1 MNLLIVKINHSYG
14 KIMEK
19 SMNKYKL
26 ILIIMGL
33 LLTAINFKYSNNF
46 DFKNLKKKQ
55 GIP

>member
-1 MNLLIVKINHSYG
+1 
-14 KIMEK
+14 
-19 SMNKYKL
+19 MNKYKL